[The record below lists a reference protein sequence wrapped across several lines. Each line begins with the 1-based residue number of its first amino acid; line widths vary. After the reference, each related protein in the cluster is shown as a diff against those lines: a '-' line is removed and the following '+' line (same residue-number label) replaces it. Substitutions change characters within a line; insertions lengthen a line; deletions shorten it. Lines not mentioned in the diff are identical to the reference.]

1 MILRLPYPP
10 TANHYKGR
18 RRGGGYY
25 LKPAA
30 TDYHAAVAA
39 MASEAEGK
47 KPTGR
52 LRVQV
57 VIYPPAGRGGTDLD
71 NSMKVFQD
79 SLQRAG
85 IIRNDAD
92 IDWLEP
98 IRGPKKFGGG
108 VTVRITE
115 VDPEALADRIRAIE
129 EAEE

>member
-30 TDYHAAVAA
+30 TEYHAAVAA
-39 MASEAEGK
+39 MAHEAEGDR
-47 KPTGR
+47 PTGR

-57 VIYPPAGRGGTDLD
+57 VVYPPTEKRGTDLD

-79 SLQRAG
+79 ALQRAG

-98 IRGPKKFGGG
+98 IRGPRKYGGG

-115 VDPEALADRIRAIE
+115 VDPEALANRIKAIE
-129 EAEE
+129 EGE